1 MSFLIASLF
10 NKLYNLDLQ
19 KQSVHPNWIT
29 NCTAG
34 AITTAA
40 ALLFVLLC
48 PLQIFGET
56 EYVLPSTVSMFMTC
70 LLLNRCL

>member
-10 NKLYNLDLQ
+10 NKLYKLDLQ
-19 KQSVHPNWIT
+19 KQSVQPNCIA
-29 NCTAG
+29 NSTAG

-48 PLQIFGET
+48 ALQIFGET
-56 EYVLPSTVSMFMTC
+56 EFIADIW
-70 LLLNRCL
+70 